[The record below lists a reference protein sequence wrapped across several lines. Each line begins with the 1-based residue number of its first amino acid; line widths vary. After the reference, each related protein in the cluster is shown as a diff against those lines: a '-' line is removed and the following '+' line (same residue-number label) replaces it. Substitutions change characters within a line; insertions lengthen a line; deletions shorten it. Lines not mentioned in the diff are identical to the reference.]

1 MFRIMKKHFLGLALL
16 TTVGI
21 LCLSSCIRFSRFEGH
36 DMMEENLEDFFDEE
50 SNSDEHLP
58 RYLRNSEKW
67 GDVVSKRMEAKKIE
81 SIDFMGYSDI
91 EYEQS
96 DSTYFIIKGN
106 EKVLDM
112 YDVKV
117 NADGKLTV
125 RSKDKLRKRKYPNI
139 RVYVFSPYLK
149 DVKIMGAGDLKIKK
163 PVEFENDFSLSIHG
177 AGDADIDD
185 LACEAL
191 RVEIQGAGDLEMFKM
206 KATSFDFVIEG
217 AGDAHIREG
226 KVQGDAAVVI
236 VGAGEAKMQ
245 FDCANLDVQSNGA
258 GSIDLTTNCKGTIIA
273 KSIGVGEV
281 ELKGTAKK
289 LVKQK
294 GGLAKID
301 SKKLEVSDVD
311 LLN

>member
-1 MFRIMKKHFLGLALL
+1 MKKHFLGLALL

-21 LCLSSCIRFSRFEGH
+21 MCLSSCVRFSKVESK
-36 DMMEENLEDFFDEE
+36 DVVEENFEDFFDEG
-50 SNSDEHLP
+50 NNGDERLP
-58 RYLRNSEKW
+58 RYLHNSEKW

-81 SIDFMGYSDI
+81 SIDVAGFSDI

-96 DSTYFIIKGN
+96 DSTYYIMKGN
-106 EKVLDM
+106 EKVLGM
-112 YDVKV
+112 YEVKV

-125 RSKDKLRKRKYPNI
+125 RTKEKLRIRKYPNI
-139 RVYVFSPYLK
+139 RVYVFSPSLK
-149 DVKIMGAGDLKIKK
+149 DVNIMGAGDLKIKK
-163 PVEFENDFSLSIHG
+163 PVEFENDFSLAING
-177 AGDADIDD
+177 AGDADIES
-185 LACEAL
+185 LTCEAM
-191 RVEIQGAGDLEMFKM
+191 RIDIQGAGDLEMFKM
-206 KATSFDFVIEG
+206 KATSFDFVMGG

-236 VGAGEAKMQ
+236 IGAGEAKMA
-245 FDCANLDVQSNGA
+245 FDCANLDVQSDGA
-258 GSIDLTTNCKGTIIA
+258 GNIDLTTNCKGTIIA
-273 KSIGVGEV
+273 KSVGVGDI

-294 GGLAKID
+294 AGLAHIN

>member
-1 MFRIMKKHFLGLALL
+1 MKKHFLGLALL
-16 TTVGI
+16 TTMSI
-21 LCLSSCIRFSRFEGH
+21 MCLSSCIRFSR
-36 DMMEENLEDFFDEE
+36 MESQDVAEESFDDFFDEGN
-50 SNSDEHLP
+50 NSDDRLP
-58 RYLRNSEKW
+58 RYLRNSAKW
-67 GDVVSKRMEAKKIE
+67 GEVVSNRMEAKKIE
-81 SIDFMGYSDI
+81 SIDFTGYSDI

-96 DSTYFIIKGN
+96 DSTYFIVKGN
-106 EKVLDM
+106 EKVLEM

-125 RSKDKLRKRKYPNI
+125 RSKDKVRNRKYPNI

-149 DVKIMGAGDLKIKK
+149 DVTIMGAGDLKIKK
-163 PVEFENDFSLSIHG
+163 PVDFENDFSLSIHG
-177 AGDADIDD
+177 AGDADIED

-191 RVEIQGAGDLEMFKM
+191 RVDINGAGDLEMFKM
-206 KATSFDFVIEG
+206 KATSFDFVMGG

-236 VGAGEAKMQ
+236 IGAGEAKMA
-245 FDCANLDVQSNGA
+245 FDCANLDVQSDGA
-258 GSIDLTTNCKGTIIA
+258 GNIELTTHCKGTIIA
-273 KSIGVGEV
+273 KSVGVGDI
-281 ELKGTAKK
+281 ELKGSAKK

-294 GGLAKID
+294 AGLAKID

>member
-1 MFRIMKKHFLGLALL
+1 MKKQFLGLALL
-16 TTVGI
+16 TMVGI
-21 LCLSSCIRFSRFEGH
+21 FCISSCIHYSTG
-36 DMMEENLEDFFDEE
+36 DSQDVAEENFDDFFDEGN
-50 SNSDEHLP
+50 NSDERLP

-67 GDVVSKRMEAKKIE
+67 GDVVSNRMEAKKIE
-81 SIDFMGYSDI
+81 SIDFTGFSDI

-96 DSTYFIIKGN
+96 DSTYFIVKGN
-106 EKVLDM
+106 EKVLEM

-125 RSKDKLRKRKYPNI
+125 RTKDKLRNRKYPNI

-149 DVKIMGAGDLKIKK
+149 GVKIMGAGDLKIKK

-177 AGDADIDD
+177 AGDADIED

-191 RVEIQGAGDLEMFKM
+191 RVDIQGAGDLEMFKM
-206 KATSFDFVIEG
+206 KATSFDFVMEG

-226 KVQGDAAVVI
+226 KVQGDAAVVVI
-236 VGAGEAKMQ
+236 GAGEAKMA
-245 FDCANLDVQSNGA
+245 FDCANLDVQSDGA
-258 GSIDLTTNCKGTIIA
+258 GEIDMTTSCKGTIIA
-273 KSIGVGEV
+273 KSVGVGGI

-294 GGLAKID
+294 AGLAHID